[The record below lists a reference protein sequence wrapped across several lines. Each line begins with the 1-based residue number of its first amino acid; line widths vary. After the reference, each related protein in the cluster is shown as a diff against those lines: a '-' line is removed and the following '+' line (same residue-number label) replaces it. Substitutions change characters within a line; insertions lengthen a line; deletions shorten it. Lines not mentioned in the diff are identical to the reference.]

1 MRDGGEDDG
10 KRVFSDAKCVWSLG
24 KREMSSSMRD
34 GISICVVLVVVL
46 MVVVG
51 MDGGVDGSRGSSGGG
66 NSEENIVYRSGRVCG
81 VFLG

>member
-34 GISICVVLVVVL
+34 GISICVVVVVVL

-51 MDGGVDGSRGSSGGG
+51 MVVLMAAVGVVVVA
-66 NSEENIVYRSGRVCG
+66 IVKRILYIGVVGCVGR
-81 VFLG
+81 F

>member
-51 MDGGVDGSRGSSGGG
+51 MVVLMVAVGVVVVA
-66 NSEENIVYRSGRVCG
+66 IVKRILYIG
-81 VFLG
+81 VVGCVGCF